1 MRANGRV
8 RAPRG
13 TGVLVK
19 APKTAQDRRFDLPSI
34 GPRTVEGAG
43 RAGLAGIAVVA
54 GSTIVAELEQLVTAA
69 DRANVFV
76 LGVPSGSE
84 Q

>member
-1 MRANGRV
+1 
-8 RAPRG
+8 
-13 TGVLVK
+13 
-19 APKTAQDRRFDLPSI
+19 
-34 GPRTVEGAG
+34 
-43 RAGLAGIAVVA
+43 
-54 GSTIVAELEQLVTAA
+54 LEQLVTAA

>member
-1 MRANGRV
+1 
-8 RAPRG
+8 
-13 TGVLVK
+13 
-19 APKTAQDRRFDLPSI
+19 
-34 GPRTVEGAG
+34 
-43 RAGLAGIAVVA
+43 
-54 GSTIVAELEQLVTAA
+54 VAEFEQLVTAA